1 MEKRL
6 IQYLGSSDSGDM
18 VLLLHRS
25 HFEEASSMVYPLL
38 VTNEAMT
45 EPTFEL

>member
-25 HFEEASSMVYPLL
+25 HFEEAKINGFPLF
-38 VTNEAMT
+38 VTK
-45 EPTFEL
+45 L